1 VIQLVHTLLA
11 VAMIAAMVG
20 AAGITLITWAA
31 WPRLTRDDRH
41 PAAWFLAVIWSALA
55 LTLFAVLTP

>member
-1 VIQLVHTLLA
+1 
-11 VAMIAAMVG
+11 MIAAMVG